1 MTWGSARVIVEQRIP
16 VKSEPGATLMRK
28 YQIKPEVDRLAQADH
43 LKLDEALKAI
53 WAVASARLNYVAT
66 FIRQ

>member
-1 MTWGSARVIVEQRIP
+1 
-16 VKSEPGATLMRK
+16 MRK

-53 WAVASARLNYVAT
+53 WAVASARLNYVAEL
-66 FIRQ
+66 IRQ

>member
-53 WAVASARLNYVAT
+53 LAVASARLNYVASL
-66 FIRQ
+66 IRQ

>member
-1 MTWGSARVIVEQRIP
+1 
-16 VKSEPGATLMRK
+16 MRK

-53 WAVASARLNYVAT
+53 WAVAGARLNYVAT
-66 FIRQ
+66 MIRQ